1 MGRHRGASRPRLLVA
16 VDNRVFARTRRR
28 PRSCEACTPLVV
40 QGFES
45 KGVRHLYS
53 STVWYSPVSCSAF
66 VMFPSYSTPAFNS
79 KLCRFAFIPRFW
91 IGPDTPYAINSIPG
105 MKQFFFFFAVFRFL
119 SCSWCWMAEDARRR
133 KARRGVQL
141 PVVPPHGSRHVL
153 VCAHVAW
160 VRRHGSHQ
168 GTSPTEQRK
177 RRCFEELPRTINSSD
192 SRCPCVYSNSCFPA
206 S

>member
-105 MKQFFFFFAVFRFL
+105 MKQFVCFFCCFSLFVLFLVLDGRGCPEKEGAPWCTTPRRSTSRESPCSRVRSCRLGSTSRQSSRYISNGAAQAPVFRR
-119 SCSWCWMAEDARRR
+119 A
-133 KARRGVQL
+133 
-141 PVVPPHGSRHVL
+141 
-153 VCAHVAW
+153 
-160 VRRHGSHQ
+160 
-168 GTSPTEQRK
+168 PTHYQ
-177 RRCFEELPRTINSSD
+177 
-192 SRCPCVYSNSCFPA
+192 
-206 S
+206 